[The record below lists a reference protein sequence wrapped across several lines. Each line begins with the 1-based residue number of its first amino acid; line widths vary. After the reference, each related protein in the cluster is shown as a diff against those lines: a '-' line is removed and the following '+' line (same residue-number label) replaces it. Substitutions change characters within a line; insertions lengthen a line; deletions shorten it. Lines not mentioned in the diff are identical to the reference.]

1 MEPNPLQQALD
12 NYQLLERELQ
22 TTRAQ
27 NAELRA
33 AHAGL
38 VAENGVL
45 REHMQQAENDRVR
58 LQAVAST
65 LLGRLLSIN
74 DVIGGAVKASIREGI
89 EAATSHE
96 HAEDREKAAA
106 SLVHGDAADTRDQA
120 APARNPSPAP
130 SQASTGAMLAAVEF
144 RR

>member
-1 MEPNPLQQALD
+1 MEPNPLQQAFD
-12 NYQLLERELQ
+12 NYQILERELQ
-22 TTRAQ
+22 ITKAQ

-38 VAENGVL
+38 IAENGVL
-45 REHMQQAENDRVR
+45 REHMQSAENDRVR

-89 EAATSHE
+89 DASASHE
-96 HAEDREKAAA
+96 QAHDHEGASA
-106 SLVHGDAADTRDQA
+106 SLTHGDAADARGQEALVHD
-120 APARNPSPAP
+120 PAPAP
-130 SQASTGAMLAAVEF
+130 SQTPTGAMLAAVEF